1 MCSVLRRDG
10 LSVTISPALEKILSD
25 GTGSRGMS
33 NGRPNLGV
41 LRNPGPDSISN
52 LYINKLWNIQSP
64 IILDDWNYSMNTNN
78 LPLSHKTSLLRLIP
92 KNDKHITLKKIGDQ

>member
-10 LSVTISPALEKILSD
+10 LSVTISPALEKTLSD

-52 LYINKLWNIQSP
+52 LIINKLDYTITYHP
-64 IILDDWNYSMNTNN
+64 G
-78 LPLSHKTSLLRLIP
+78 RLELQYE
-92 KNDKHITLKKIGDQ
+92 H